1 MTEYGPPTPL
11 DEDALF
17 DLLRRNLA
25 SSWIEPLLAD
35 PTSRSVLSGIA
46 AIVLRLQDAGDEA
59 FSRCA
64 HILTAPGAARAT
76 TTVRLYRSSGA
87 LVTLTTERFVD
98 ERGAVWRVVGGSY
111 AIPLSGVPQTVDV
124 PIETER
130 VGHWLN
136 FSTPLTFQ
144 ALDSLPDPG
153 LAILASE
160 DPAEEGA
167 TPALDQHGLER
178 GVPRNPSELDEDYAH
193 RLRFLDGA
201 VSPADV
207 AEGALRLY
215 DAIASFSATAD
226 LVANEGLRTVLEPF
240 EDAQQPRQRN
250 LYRTPSGAF
259 ADSVEGG
266 TVPATYSGGD
276 GVYTTFA
283 DDASGH
289 WIRSFEEFRAW
300 FDVFLPTPTG
310 TADEQAA
317 AIASLAAYLDR
328 ARAGGVGGR
337 IVVGEPVFHARHAVV
352 GSLSQAGAWTDHDGS
367 AADADLVA
375 ALEEHDA
382 SDTFASTGTGAGS
395 GSALAGDDLVFELPA
410 LTAPAGVSRV
420 ELFAWVRRTD
430 LSVGVD
436 PEFQFV
442 FRSGAAGAAERVGS
456 PRVVDHD
463 EFRLYREI
471 LEQEPNAPAAW
482 APGDVS
488 SAIEVGV
495 ANVAAVGATDRLD
508 VSELY
513 VVVVVDR
520 G

>member
-1 MTEYGPPTPL
+1 MTEYGPPAPL

-17 DLLRRNLA
+17 ALLRRNLA
-25 SSWIEPLLAD
+25 ASWIEPLLAD

-46 AIVLRLQDAGDEA
+46 AIALRLQDAGDEA

-64 HILTAPGAARAT
+64 HILTAPGAARST
-76 TTVRLYRSSGA
+76 TTVRLYRASGA

-98 ERGAVWRVVGGSY
+98 ERGAAWRVVGGSY
-111 AIPLSGVPQTVDV
+111 AIPLSAGPQTVDV
-124 PIETER
+124 PIESER

-144 ALDSLPDPG
+144 ALDALPDPN
-153 LAILASE
+153 LVILAGV
-160 DPAEEGA
+160 DPAEDGA
-167 TPALDQHGLER
+167 TPALDQHGVER
-178 GVPRNPSELDEDYAH
+178 GVPRNPDESDEDYAH

-201 VSPADV
+201 VTPADV

-240 EDAQQPRQRN
+240 EDAQQAPQRN
-250 LYRTPSGAF
+250 LYRTPTGAF

-266 TVPATYSGGD
+266 AVPGTYTGGAM
-276 GVYTTFA
+276 VYTTFA

-289 WIRSFEEFRAW
+289 WVRSFAEFRAW

-337 IVVGEPVFHARHAVV
+337 IVVGDPVVHVRHALV
-352 GSLSQAGAWTDHDGS
+352 GSLSQAGDWVDQDGAATD
-367 AADADLVA
+367 AALVA

-382 SDTFASTGTGAGS
+382 SDSYARTGTGTGAGDPIAS
-395 GSALAGDDLVFELPA
+395 GDLLLEFPA
-410 LTAPAGVSRV
+410 LTAPAGVVRV
-420 ELFAWVRRTD
+420 ELFAWARRVD

-436 PEFQFV
+436 PELQFV

-456 PRVVDHD
+456 SFVVDHD
-463 EFRLYREI
+463 EFRLYQVI
-471 LEQEPNAPAAW
+471 LEEEPNAPAAW

-488 SAIEVGV
+488 AAIEAGI
-495 ANVAAVGATDRLD
+495 ANVAAAGATDALD
-508 VSELY
+508 VSELF